1 MNLTPEKLKMLRAEL
16 RLTQKQFAENIGKS
30 VQTIQSIECGRL
42 NISQK
47 FEMAVKCYLRNIH
60 RVDLLNNY
68 C

>member
-16 RLTQKQFAENIGKS
+16 RMTQKQFAEKIGKS

-42 NISQK
+42 NISEK
-47 FEMAVKCYLRNIH
+47 FEFAVKIYLRNIQ
-60 RVDLLNNY
+60 RVDLLTNY

>member
-1 MNLTPEKLKMLRAEL
+1 MLRVEL
-16 RLTQKQFAENIGKS
+16 RMTQKQFAEKIGKS

-47 FEMAVKCYLRNIH
+47 FEFAVKIYLQNIH
-60 RVDLLNNY
+60 RVDLLSNY

>member
-16 RLTQKQFAENIGKS
+16 RMTQKQFAEKIGKS

-42 NISQK
+42 QISQK
-47 FEMAVKCYLRNIH
+47 FEFAVKIYLRNTS
-60 RVDLLNNY
+60 RVDLMNNY